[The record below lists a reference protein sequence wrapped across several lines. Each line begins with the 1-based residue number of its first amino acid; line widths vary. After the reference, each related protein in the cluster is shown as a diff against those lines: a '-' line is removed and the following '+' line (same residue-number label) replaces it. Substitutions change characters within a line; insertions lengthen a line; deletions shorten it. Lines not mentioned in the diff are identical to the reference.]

1 MEKNHDDILLKVEAL
16 KVHFPLTRGIA
27 KTRIGFVRAVEDAS
41 FEIPR
46 GKTIGVVGESGC
58 GKTTTGKAILRMV
71 DATDGKVYFNNNEM
85 LGMPNKEHKR
95 FRRRIQMIFQDPY
108 SSLDP
113 RQTAASIIKEI
124 LIGGRIKRTPREI
137 NAEVTKL
144 LEMVGLSDEI
154 GERYPHEMSGGQRQR
169 VGIAR
174 ALACNPELIIC
185 DEPVSALDV
194 SIQAQIIN
202 LLKNLQTE
210 LGLTYLF
217 IAHDLAVVRHIADV
231 VYVMYLGK
239 IIEKMDSDDMYQN
252 SMHPYTKALLSAIP
266 VVDYHT
272 EKKRKRLE
280 LKGEVP
286 SPINCPT
293 GCPFHPRC
301 LYAEKIC
308 SEKMPE
314 LRMVSKSHE
323 VACHLYE

>member
-16 KVHFPLTRGIA
+16 KVHFALTRGIA

-124 LIGGRIKRTPREI
+124 LIGDRIKRTPREI

>member
-154 GERYPHEMSGGQRQR
+154 GERYPHEMSGGQRQK

-174 ALACNPELIIC
+174 ALAYNPELIIC

-266 VVDYHT
+266 VVAYHT
-272 EKKRKRLE
+272 EKRRD
-280 LKGEVP
+280 G
-286 SPINCPT
+286 
-293 GCPFHPRC
+293 
-301 LYAEKIC
+301 
-308 SEKMPE
+308 
-314 LRMVSKSHE
+314 
-323 VACHLYE
+323 